1 MHPRLKGPNEQKG
14 RIKNK
19 KREKKNKVSF
29 YNVSKQKEIEGG
41 YKEKVVVL

>member
-1 MHPRLKGPNEQKG
+1 MHPRLKGPNEQKE
-14 RIKNK
+14 NK